1 MEYQRPDMAKLVVL
15 GTSFVIPDETHENTH
30 LALLGESGL
39 VLVDCPGRVMIR
51 LRRAGLDPYQINDL
65 ILTHFHPDHVD
76 GVPMLIME
84 MWLRGRK
91 TPLRLH
97 GLPHCMQRMENLML
111 AYDQATWP
119 NLFPIT
125 YHVIAE
131 QDHAPVLENTD
142 FTITATPVKHFI
154 PTLGLRVTDKRSGR
168 VLAYSCDTEPC
179 PGAVTLAANAEV
191 LIHEAAGA
199 GWGHSSAAQA
209 GEVAQEAKA
218 KSLVLIHYRTG
229 GPDLGQL
236 ISEAQSAYTGPVRL
250 AEDLMTLEW

>member
-1 MEYQRPDMAKLVVL
+1 MGKFVVL
-15 GTSFVIPDETHENTH
+15 GSSFVIPDEAHENTH
-30 LALLGESGL
+30 LALLGQSAL
-39 VLVDCPGRVMIR
+39 VLIDCPGRAMIR
-51 LRRAGLDPYQINDL
+51 LRRAGLDPYRIDDI

-97 GLPHCMQRMENLML
+97 GLPHCMERMENLMY

-125 YHVIAE
+125 YNAISE
-131 QDHAPVLENTD
+131 QDHAPVLDNAD

-154 PTLGLRVTDKRSGR
+154 PTLGLRIKDKATGR

-179 PGAVTLAANAEV
+179 PGDMTLAAGADM

-209 GEVAQEAKA
+209 GEVAQEAGA
-218 KSLVLIHYRTG
+218 KQLVLIHYRTG
-229 GPDLGQL
+229 GADLSQL
-236 ISEAQSAYTGPVRL
+236 VPEAQSTYSGPVRL

>member
-1 MEYQRPDMAKLVVL
+1 MGKLVVL
-15 GTSFVIPDETHENTH
+15 GSSFVIPDEAHENTH
-30 LALLGESGL
+30 LALLGQSAT
-39 VLVDCPGRVMIR
+39 VLIDCPGRAMIR
-51 LRRAGLDPYQINDL
+51 LRRAGLDPFQIDDIL
-65 ILTHFHPDHVD
+65 LTHFHPDHVD

-97 GLPHCMQRMENLML
+97 GLPHCMERMETLMH

-119 NLFPIT
+119 NMFPVT
-125 YHVIAE
+125 YHVVPE
-131 QDHAPVLENTD
+131 QDHAPVLDNAD

-154 PTLGLRVTDKRSGR
+154 PTMGLRVTDKATGR

-179 PGAVTLAANAEV
+179 PGALAVAFGADM

-209 GEVAQEAKA
+209 GEMAQEAKA
-218 KSLVLIHYRTG
+218 KRLVLIHYRTG
-229 GPDLGQL
+229 GTDTSQL
-236 ISEAQSAYTGPVRL
+236 VSEAQTAYSGPVTL
-250 AEDLMTLEW
+250 AEDLMRLEW

>member
-1 MEYQRPDMAKLVVL
+1 MGKFVVL
-15 GTSFVIPDETHENTH
+15 GSSFVIPDEAHENTH
-30 LALLGESGL
+30 LALLGQSAI
-39 VLVDCPGRVMIR
+39 VLIDCPGRTMIR
-51 LRRAGLDPYQINDL
+51 LRRAGLDPYQINDIL
-65 ILTHFHPDHVD
+65 LTHFHPDHVD

-91 TPLRLH
+91 TPLHLH
-97 GLPHCMQRMENLML
+97 GLPHCMERMEKLMQ

-125 YHVIAE
+125 YHVVAE
-131 QDHAPVLENTD
+131 HDHAPVLDNSD

-154 PTLGLRVTDKRSGR
+154 PTLGLRVTDKATGR
-168 VLAYSCDTEPC
+168 VLSYSCDTEPC
-179 PGAVTLAANAEV
+179 PGDMTLATGADM

-209 GEVAQEAKA
+209 GEVAQEAGA
-218 KSLVLIHYRTG
+218 KQLVLIHYRTG
-229 GPDLGQL
+229 GADTSQL
-236 ISEAQSAYTGPVRL
+236 VSEAQSTYTGPVTL

>member
-1 MEYQRPDMAKLVVL
+1 MGKFVVL
-15 GTSFVIPDETHENTH
+15 GSSFVIPDETHENTH
-30 LALLGESGL
+30 LALLGQTTM

-51 LRRAGLDPYQINDL
+51 LRRAGLDPYQIADL

-84 MWLRGRK
+84 MWLRGRQ

-97 GLPHCMQRMENLML
+97 GLPHCMERMENLMR

-119 NLFPIT
+119 NLFPIS
-125 YHVIAE
+125 YHCVPE
-131 QDHAPVLENTD
+131 YDHAPVLDNAD

-154 PTLGLRVTDKRSGR
+154 PTMGLRVTDKQTGR

-179 PGAVTLAANAEV
+179 SGDVTLAAQADM

-209 GEVAQEAKA
+209 GQVAHEAQA
-218 KSLVLIHYRTG
+218 KQLVLIHYRTG
-229 GPDLGQL
+229 GADLSQL
-236 ISEAQSAYTGPVRL
+236 VPEAQTTYSGPVRL
-250 AEDLMTLEW
+250 AEDLMRLEW